1 MLAGLSE
8 LILPAALIILALI
21 IAPFVLLY
29 CVIGVSGR
37 CSREEEDILLDALI
51 NGSSS
56 QSSSCDPTGTDVSEA
71 DRSLAWSYC
80 RPELSETLSID
91 EFGILVDRSKKVK

>member
-56 QSSSCDPTGTDVSEA
+56 HSSSCKPMGTKREALSRSYVSSDGMVWFA
-71 DRSLAWSYC
+71 
-80 RPELSETLSID
+80 ET
-91 EFGILVDRSKKVK
+91 VK